1 MRAITRPASAILR
14 LAETL
19 NAGPNSYPV
28 ASFPL
33 RRRRRLVSRSLG
45 WCVVPTFLSIRLHRL
60 HFFKKEQ
67 MKVIEPVELFQKLCS
82 SGAMQKGR
90 LLGLDVGQRY
100 VGLAVSDVANRIAS
114 PGSVLIRKK
123 TNIDIMAKVFQ
134 KLVSQHSLVGFIV
147 GYPFCL
153 WGQSSVEA
161 VQVRLFMEDLRSTGR
176 LNGLTYTYW
185 DENYTSKCVEALLEP
200 LDLNP
205 VKSKTIKDKFAAVG
219 ILQEGHEMK
228 QKHTSSTTGSDSSV
242 KAISSF
248 LEESHKQ
255 MVCPK
260 ISMTKKR
267 CETRKTIGVL

>member
-1 MRAITRPASAILR
+1 MRAITRPASATLS
-14 LAETL
+14 LSETL
-19 NAGPNSYPV
+19 TAGLNAYPV

-33 RRRRRLVSRSLG
+33 RRRRRLFFRSLG
-45 WCVVPTFLSIRLHRL
+45 WCVVPAFLSIRLHRL
-60 HFFKKEQ
+60 HCFKKEQ

-82 SGAMQKGR
+82 SGAVQKGR

-114 PGSVLIRKK
+114 PGSVLVRKK

-134 KLVSQHSLVGFIV
+134 KLISQHSLVGFVV

-161 VQVRLFMEDLRSTGR
+161 VQVRLFMEDLRNTGR

-219 ILQEGHEMK
+219 ILQGYLDNMN
-228 QKHTSSTTGSDSSV
+228 
-242 KAISSF
+242 
-248 LEESHKQ
+248 
-255 MVCPK
+255 
-260 ISMTKKR
+260 
-267 CETRKTIGVL
+267 RKLKSGNLARE